1 MKSSVTQTAK
11 KWNSTNQA
19 RFHVALKKI
28 KLNHMKKSLF
38 TFALSLMWI
47 TLAFAADP
55 AYENA
60 MKKQIAAM
68 KTIQTAEE
76 SQAVSNAFLRIAE
89 AKSQEWLPLYY
100 AAWIQTTGAFRFDV
114 NKDQQFDQAM
124 ELINKAEKIA
134 PNNSEIT
141 AMKGYII
148 MGKLSVDPM
157 NRGQEMSPLAMQ
169 TFGKA
174 IALDKENPRATT
186 LMAQMEL
193 GMSQFFGS
201 GPEKACGLARVGLE
215 LFAKEEAK
223 IDANYLL
230 PIWGKRE
237 AEQIVSQ
244 CK

>member
-1 MKSSVTQTAK
+1 MA
-11 KWNSTNQA
+11 
-19 RFHVALKKI
+19 
-28 KLNHMKKSLF
+28 
-38 TFALSLMWI
+38 
-47 TLAFAADP
+47 
-55 AYENA
+55 
-60 MKKQIAAM
+60 
-68 KTIQTAEE
+68 
-76 SQAVSNAFLRIAE
+76 
-89 AKSQEWLPLYY
+89 
-100 AAWIQTTGAFRFDV
+100 AFRFEV
-114 NKDQQFDQAM
+114 NKDQYFDQAM
-124 ELINKAEKIA
+124 ELVIKADKIA

-141 AMKGYII
+141 ALKGFII

-201 GPEKACGLARVGLE
+201 GPEKACGLARMGLE

-223 IDANYLL
+223 VTESYLL
-230 PIWGKRE
+230 PTWGKDQ
-237 AEQIVSQ
+237 AEMIGTQ

>member
-1 MKSSVTQTAK
+1 MKTIL
-11 KWNSTNQA
+11 STL
-19 RFHVALKKI
+19 VLV
-28 KLNHMKKSLF
+28 
-38 TFALSLMWI
+38 FAFIFNVS
-47 TLAFAADP
+47 ANDP
-55 AYENA
+55 AFENA
-60 MKKQIAAM
+60 MKKQFSAM
-68 KTIQTAEE
+68 KTIQTPAE
-76 SQAVSNAFLRIAE
+76 SQTVTNGFLRIAE
-89 AKSQEWLPLYY
+89 AKTSEWLPLYY
-100 AAWIQTTGAFRFDV
+100 AAYLQTMAAFRFEV
-114 NKDQQFDQAM
+114 NKDQYFEQAM
-124 ELINKAEKIA
+124 ELVTKADKIA

-141 AMKGYII
+141 ALKGFII

-201 GPEKACGLARVGLE
+201 GPEKACGLARMGLE

-223 IDANYLL
+223 VTESYLL
-230 PIWGKRE
+230 PTWGKDQ
-237 AEQIVSQ
+237 AEMIVSQ

>member
-1 MKSSVTQTAK
+1 
-11 KWNSTNQA
+11 
-19 RFHVALKKI
+19 
-28 KLNHMKKSLF
+28 MKKYLF

-68 KTIQTAEE
+68 NTIQSADE
-76 SQAVSNAFLRIAE
+76 SQAVANGFLRIAE
-89 AKSQEWLPLYY
+89 AKSEEWLPLYY
-100 AAWIQTTGAFRFDV
+100 AAWVQATAAFRFEVD
-114 NKDQQFDQAM
+114 KDQHFDQAM
-124 ELINKAEKIA
+124 ELVNKADKIA

-141 AMKGYII
+141 ALKGYII

-193 GMSQFFGS
+193 GMAQFFGS

-215 LFAKEEAK
+215 LYAKEESK
-223 IDANYLL
+223 ITDGYLL
-230 PIWGKRE
+230 PTWGKMQ
-237 AEQIVSQ
+237 AEQVAGM